1 MTGQSSTSPT
11 ADACSTAGDA
21 GQAPADLPQ
30 SAQSHCSA
38 CDARL
43 PSSARFC
50 SACGTA
56 QATPVEDE
64 AAAPPSQFGGSS
76 ADLAELLSARGH
88 VVPCPHCDEL
98 NNASAAWC
106 RHCGQ
111 QLTTAGGSHPAT
123 LADNVPR
130 TSETYDDRQ
139 GSISPAVGRG
149 TRTARRYGAGIAL
162 MALLGAT
169 AVALSLG
176 RSPTGPA
183 SEAAHSAASRSI
195 PTAQPAEAVVSTAP
209 IEPAAPLPVAPSSAS
224 GASGEEQEKASSS
237 VSPPGAAPERAQAPE
252 RGYKKVSK
260 TAGLRTSAPRAIDEL
275 YRQRAA
281 ERCDEGLYGL
291 LCRQRLRFEL
301 CEGKWTQDAHSG
313 MEICRLNP

>member
-1 MTGQSSTSPT
+1 MTEESITAPT
-11 ADACSTAGDA
+11 ADVWSTAVGA
-21 GQAPADLPQ
+21 GQPPADLPKP
-30 SAQSHCSA
+30 AQSHCSA
-38 CDARL
+38 CGARL

-56 QATPVEDE
+56 QAPPVEDE
-64 AAAPPSQFGGSS
+64 AAATPSQFGGSS

-88 VVPCPHCDEL
+88 VVSCPHCDEL

-111 QLTTAGGSHPAT
+111 QLTTAGASHPAT
-123 LADNVPR
+123 MAENVPQ

-139 GSISPAVGRG
+139 GRLSPAARRV
-149 TRTARRYGAGIAL
+149 TRTARRYGPEIAL

-183 SEAAHSAASRSI
+183 SEAAHSAASRNI
-195 PTAQPAEAVVSTAP
+195 PTAQPAESVVSTAP
-209 IEPAAPLPVAPSSAS
+209 IEPAAPLPVAPS

-237 VSPPGAAPERAQAPE
+237 VSPPGAAQEQAQAPE
-252 RGYKKVSK
+252 RRHKKVAK
-260 TAGLRTSAPRAIDEL
+260 TAGLRTSAPSAIDEL
-275 YRQRAA
+275 YRQRTA

-301 CEGKWTQDAHSG
+301 CKGKWTQDAHSG